1 MFNNEFNLIAHRGYS
16 EKSPENTINSFD
28 LALEKGFY
36 NFEFDVQL
44 TKDKI
49 PIVIHD
55 DNLVRTSGI
64 KGVISNMNYS
74 ELRHIE
80 VKNKFNTHGSF
91 YIPKLDEVLIRYKN
105 KAHLHLELKSRDQDL
120 SQIVYNYLEKYNWLH
135 SEKKIFEIGG
145 ITISSFYI
153 EQIIR
158 FNFFCINENT
168 SWLID
173 RITPNDLIIC
183 SKNKIDMICPKASNS
198 EYNMVSEAYEKN
210 ISVRN
215 WGIKD
220 EKDLINAYNS
230 GSKGTTIDWPTRGK
244 EVILKYE
251 NNKISN

>member
-55 DNLVRTSGI
+55 DNLVRTSGR

-120 SQIVYNYLEKYNWLH
+120 SHHFIY
-135 SEKKIFEIGG
+135 
-145 ITISSFYI
+145 T
-153 EQIIR
+153 
-158 FNFFCINENT
+158 
-168 SWLID
+168 
-173 RITPNDLIIC
+173 
-183 SKNKIDMICPKASNS
+183 
-198 EYNMVSEAYEKN
+198 
-210 ISVRN
+210 
-215 WGIKD
+215 
-220 EKDLINAYNS
+220 
-230 GSKGTTIDWPTRGK
+230 
-244 EVILKYE
+244 
-251 NNKISN
+251 